1 MTSKI
6 FIIILILVV
15 GFCVYFFG
23 FSDNAINKSQI
34 NTQTN
39 NDSKKMAEL
48 KKEILQEGTGEGAKA
63 GQEITVH
70 YTGTLENGV
79 KFDSSLDRGTPFAF
93 TLGAGGVI
101 KGWDQGLVGS
111 KVGEKIRLTIPS
123 DLGYG
128 SRDLGSIPPNST
140 LIFEIEVLK
149 VE

>member
-1 MTSKI
+1 MASKI
-6 FIIILILVV
+6 FIIGLIIIV

-23 FSDNAINKSQI
+23 FGDRATENQT
-34 NTQTN
+34 NTQISN
-39 NDSKKMAEL
+39 NSTKMAEL
-48 KKEILQEGTGEGAKA
+48 KKEILQEGTGEPTKA

-70 YTGTLENGV
+70 YTGTLENGT

-93 TLGAGGVI
+93 TLGAGSVI
-101 KGWDQGLVGS
+101 KGWDQGLLGS
-111 KVGEKIRLTIPS
+111 KVGEKLRLTIPS

-149 VE
+149 IE